1 MAATFGRSAR
11 QPTRLVLSGVIIV
24 SSILGAWWLIERSK
38 ATESY
43 LITRQD
49 MATGSAVQESNL
61 ETSALA
67 LFGIGDNYLKE
78 GELPTGSYLSRS
90 ISAGEAIPK
99 SALTTQTLDDWSNIV
114 ITPSVE
120 LSRSIRP
127 GSKVLVW
134 ASPALDYQSFGE
146 PGITAVDVEVVEIR
160 EAKGNFAQGQNSVE
174 LRVPIDALQSLLR
187 SISNG
192 DAIALTASVPT
203 LSK

>member
-1 MAATFGRSAR
+1 VAAAFGRSAR

-67 LFGIGDNYLKE
+67 LFDIGDNYLKE

-120 LSRSIRP
+120 LSSSIGP

-160 EAKGNFAQGQNSVE
+160 EPKGNFAQGQNSVE